1 MTTQPTSDPVVTLSG
16 FLRVTYSEL
25 VTVVLVSLLT
35 TVTAVS
41 VVGLGGGIIA
51 AVTTL
56 RRVVDARRNGVR
68 LTERERFQLYKTTF
82 TETAVRG
89 APLGLVIW
97 VAVASFTWYVLAAG
111 ESGSPWVLLAAAA
124 GVYVLTAVVIVTLR
138 TATLVS
144 LDSSVSLL
152 TAGRDSIY
160 HLFTTPSFT
169 VLHATTVVA
178 VSALCLALV
187 IAVPILLFGLLALL
201 EVLVYTELNGGG
213 ARSVVLAYQRGD
225 VA

>member
-16 FLRVTYSEL
+16 FLRVAYSEL
-25 VTVVLVSLLT
+25 VTVILVSLLT

-56 RRVVDARRNGVR
+56 RRVVDARRQGVR
-68 LTERERFQLYKTTF
+68 LTERERLQLYKETF
-82 TETAVRG
+82 TERAVRG
-89 APLGLVIW
+89 VPLGLVVW
-97 VAVASFTWYVLAAG
+97 GGVVSFTWYVLAAG
-111 ESGSPWVLLAAAA
+111 ESGNPWVLLAAAA
-124 GVYVLTAVVIVTLR
+124 GIYVLTTVVIVTLR

-144 LDSSVSLL
+144 LDPSVSLF

-160 HLFTTPSFT
+160 HLFATPSFT
-169 VLHATTVVA
+169 VLHATAVVA

-187 IAVPILLFGLLALL
+187 IAVPLLLFGLLALL

-213 ARSVVLAYQRGD
+213 ARSIVLAYQRGD

>member
-25 VTVVLVSLLT
+25 VTVILVSLLT

-41 VVGLGGGIIA
+41 IVGLGGGLIA

-56 RRVVDARRNGVR
+56 RRVVDARRQGIR
-68 LTERERFQLYKTTF
+68 ITERDRLQLYKTTF
-82 TETAVRG
+82 VETAVRG
-89 APLGLVIW
+89 VPLGLVVWGAI
-97 VAVASFTWYVLAAG
+97 VSFTWYVLAAA
-111 ESGSPWVLLAAAA
+111 ESGNSWLLLAAAA
-124 GVYVLTAVVIVTLR
+124 GIYVLTTVVIVTLR

-144 LDSSVSLL
+144 LDSSVSLV
-152 TAGRDSIY
+152 TAGRDSIH

-169 VLHATTVVA
+169 VLHATAVVA
-178 VSALCLALV
+178 VSAVSLAFV